1 VAGWD
6 DTLGY
11 QLYKTDPSGR
21 EEGEGGGEGGRDGEE
36 SSEGVAE
43 SFLAYS
49 RFLHFLLSS

>member
-21 EEGEGGGEGGRDGEE
+21 EEGEGGGEGGRDVEE
-36 SSEGVAE
+36 ST
-43 SFLAYS
+43 
-49 RFLHFLLSS
+49 